1 MLYTWGIIYILYVY
15 FLSSK
20 RRRTMARELVLEYNL
35 YTFSVRNL
43 NLPIQCMPAHKY
55 FKNLCKGSLKV
66 ISYNQHVG

>member
-1 MLYTWGIIYILYVY
+1 
-15 FLSSK
+15 
-20 RRRTMARELVLEYNL
+20 MARELVLEYNL

-55 FKNLCKGSLKV
+55 FKNLCKGSLKA